1 MRLVLQLYLLSK
13 MSTGHIGSYLEN
25 YLESI
30 SNLPADL
37 RRNFAL
43 MRELDSR
50 CQELIQSI
58 EKQQKTHF
66 TALRTALRNG
76 SKKPSED
83 VVAQIRKDFS
93 VATGLAD
100 EKVALAIQ
108 AYNMVDKQI
117 RKLDTDLRR
126 FEIEMGDKTE
136 NKVNNR
142 AQKRAAAPAEKGRS
156 VKQKQEEVIPNAIG
170 SDLPID
176 PNEPTYCY
184 CQRVS
189 FGHMIACDNSECPL
203 EWFHFG
209 CVGLTSKPKG
219 KWLCP
224 TCRKGRKN

>member
-30 SNLPADL
+30 TMPSYLLLRTLGISNLPADL

-50 CQELIQSI
+50 CQGMNSRTLFLRLFNLLQELIQSI

-108 AYNMVDKQI
+108 AYNMVLGVCCSNCQP
-117 RKLDTDLRR
+117 T
-126 FEIEMGDKTE
+126 FKT
-136 NKVNNR
+136 NR
-142 AQKRAAAPAEKGRS
+142 
-156 VKQKQEEVIPNAIG
+156 
-170 SDLPID
+170 
-176 PNEPTYCY
+176 
-184 CQRVS
+184 
-189 FGHMIACDNSECPL
+189 
-203 EWFHFG
+203 
-209 CVGLTSKPKG
+209 LTSKYES
-219 KWLCP
+219 
-224 TCRKGRKN
+224 